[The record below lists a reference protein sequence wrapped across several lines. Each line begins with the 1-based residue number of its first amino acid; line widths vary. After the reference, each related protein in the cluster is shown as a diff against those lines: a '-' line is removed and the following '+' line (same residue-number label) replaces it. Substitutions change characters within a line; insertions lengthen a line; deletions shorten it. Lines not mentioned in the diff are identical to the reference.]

1 MRWRSGARARALR
14 ALATSAASCV
24 SLVSLSAGA
33 IEYDVHAE
41 SFAQAYQ
48 VRGPFGTPVLSTR
61 RFTQTLTL
69 AVTHSFGERAPSLAL
84 RVRLRFD
91 GEFGDSC
98 GGLAGRCL
106 EETTRE
112 RRTDFVPGFERR
124 SVDLPYAYFDASNLF
139 RGLLDVRVGRVLSS
153 DVLGFF
159 AFDGARARAYLGRFA
174 TVEVYGGLEVR
185 GGFALSNARFERDGV
200 LRLDR
205 SAWEPSLAPFVT
217 DSKHAPVVAVAIETA
232 PWLPAFARATYRR
245 VWTADGTSEERL
257 GAAIDAQLH
266 PRVRLE
272 GRAAYSLPHRA
283 FSVLGGSVRY
293 ENRMAG
299 LSVDAGFE
307 RVRPTFDPSSIW
319 ASIWAD
325 SVDEARLRVASRAR
339 GPWMISAIAHG
350 RRYAQ
355 AESGPSTNAPSS
367 GDRWHGGATFSFV
380 YDGTAWDL
388 GARAVGEVGAVGA
401 RGGVDVDAAFEP
413 WAGRLRFDGRASLW
427 GNYDASRPERS
438 GPTLALVAGAAAKL
452 GPIAWLHVDGE
463 YDANAIV
470 GHRARVQATL
480 VIGAQ
485 P

>member
-1 MRWRSGARARALR
+1 MKQRLQTRSKV
-14 ALATSAASCV
+14 AAFVAPFASV
-24 SLVSLSAGA
+24 ALVSVDARA

-69 AVTHSFGERAPSLAL
+69 AVTHSFGERAPSLAV

-91 GEFGDSC
+91 GEFGDAC

-124 SVDLPYAYFDASNLF
+124 SVDLPYAYFEANNLL
-139 RGLLDVRVGRVLSS
+139 RGALDLRVGRVLAA

-174 TVEVYGGLEVR
+174 TVEAYGGLEVR

-205 SAWEPSLAPFVT
+205 SAWEPSLAPYVS
-217 DSKHAPVVAVAIETA
+217 DSKHAPVVALAIETA
-232 PWLPAFARATYRR
+232 PWLPAFARAAYRR
-245 VWTADGTSEERL
+245 VWTADGTSEERI
-257 GAAIDAQLH
+257 GAAVDAQLH
-266 PRVRLE
+266 PKVRVE

-293 ENRMAG
+293 DDRASG
-299 LSVDAGFE
+299 LSIDAGFE
-307 RVRPTFDPSSIW
+307 RIRPTFDPSSIW
-319 ASIWAD
+319 ASIWSDA
-325 SVDEARLRVASRAR
+325 VDEARVRFARRAEAR
-339 GPWMISAIAHG
+339 WMMSAIAHG

-355 AESGPSTNAPSS
+355 AESGPSTNAASS
-367 GDRWHGGATFSFV
+367 GDRWHGGATLSFV
-380 YDGTAWDL
+380 YDGFAWDV
-388 GARAVGEVGAVGA
+388 GARASGEIGAIGA
-401 RGGVDVDAAFEP
+401 RGGIDVDASFEP
-413 WAGRLRFDGRASLW
+413 WTGRLRFDGRASLW
-427 GNYDASRPERS
+427 ANYDASRPERT
-438 GPTLALVAGAAAKL
+438 GPTLALVAGAATRL

-463 YDANAIV
+463 YDANSIV
-470 GHRARVQATL
+470 GHRARLQATL

>member
-1 MRWRSGARARALR
+1 MTWRMLSRRDHVACVALV
-14 ALATSAASCV
+14 AAAS
-24 SLVSLSAGA
+24 SLVAPEARA
-33 IEYDVHAE
+33 IEYDIHAE
-41 SFAQAYQ
+41 SLAQAYQ

-69 AVTHSFGERAPSLAL
+69 AATHSFGERAPALAF

-91 GEFGDSC
+91 GEFGDAC

-124 SVDLPYAYFDASNLF
+124 SVDLPYAYFEANNLL
-139 RGLLDVRVGRVLSS
+139 RGALDLRIGRVLSS

-159 AFDGARARAYLGRFA
+159 AFDGARARAYLGRYA
-174 TVEVYGGLEVR
+174 TIEAYGGLEVR

-205 SAWEPSLAPFVT
+205 SAWEPSLAPYVSE
-217 DSKHAPVVAVAIETA
+217 SKHAPVVAVAIETA

-245 VWTADGTSEERL
+245 VWTSDGTSEERI
-257 GAAIDAQLH
+257 GAAVDAQLH

-293 ENRMAG
+293 DDRAAG
-299 LSVDAGFE
+299 LSVDGGFE
-307 RVRPTFDPSSIW
+307 RIRPTFDPSSIW
-319 ASIWAD
+319 AAIWAD
-325 SVDEARLRVASRAR
+325 GVDEARVRVAHRGR
-339 GPWMISAIAHG
+339 GPWTFSAIAHG

-355 AESGPSTNAPSS
+355 SESGPSTNAASS
-367 GDRWHGGATFSFV
+367 GDRWHGGGTIAFV
-380 YDGTAWDL
+380 YDGVAWDV
-388 GARAVGEVGAVGA
+388 GARASGEAGAIGA
-401 RGGVDVDAAFEP
+401 RGGLDLDASFEP

-427 GNYDASRPERS
+427 GNYDASRPERT
-438 GPTLALVAGAAAKL
+438 GPTLALVAGAATKL

-463 YDANAIV
+463 WDANAIV
-470 GHRARVQATL
+470 GHRARLQATL